1 MCHGF
6 QITYFNIQQL
16 SMVLMIALLEH
27 FNLEVNEKV
36 SFRSN
41 DSKLGMLFLKN
52 ISLALLRRETYK
64 ILMTSKKKKKKK
76 KKKRQPGKQR
86 NWLLYGTTNKILM
99 VISYTNLIYS

>member
-16 SMVLMIALLEH
+16 SIVLMMALLEH

-41 DSKLGMLFLKN
+41 NSKLGMLFLTN
-52 ISLALLRRETYK
+52 IAS
-64 ILMTSKKKKKKK
+64 
-76 KKKRQPGKQR
+76 QR
-86 NWLLYGTTNKILM
+86 FYVSTTRNM
-99 VISYTNLIYS
+99 QNFTV